1 MTKLSLSSP
10 LLLLLTVVGALGFTQ
25 FLQRHT
31 TLHKNVYHPH
41 HQQRHSSP
49 FTITSAGR
57 SSYPSPLCLR
67 TSSSSSSSSS
77 STASWDEEHDVV
89 VIGSGIG
96 GLSCAAL
103 LAYYGLDVQVY
114 ESHYHAGGCAHGFD
128 IEGFKF
134 DSGPSLWNGMDAPK
148 GSRNPLGEIL
158 HVLGEGKSVKYGKYP
173 GWKMYVPE
181 GEFMFE
187 VGPTAFDQVVRK
199 FGAGDG
205 EKAVQEWQTFLA
217 SLEKLVKI
225 STAMTP
231 LALRADLGAVFT
243 VGRFLPSL
251 AKAGFSPQITGPI
264 SDVADKYVTDPFI
277 KNWLNFLSFA
287 ISGLPADGTIAAA
300 MAYTLRD
307 LHQKGA
313 ELDYPY
319 GGSEAIVSALVRAL
333 NKHSHKN
340 LAQPGQEEEGA
351 NHLTL
356 SAHVDEIIV
365 EDGRAVGI
373 KLRKGGKRI
382 RARKAVVSNASVW
395 DTLKLLPYEEK
406 ESESG
411 TTTNNDNKD
420 NVLPSEERARLAATP
435 MTPSFLHLHLGIDAT
450 GLPADL
456 ELHHTVVNW
465 WDKIDDPQNMAI
477 ISIPTTVDPSL
488 APAGHHVVHCYA
500 AANEPYEIWEGLKT
514 NSPEYKALKAERAE
528 FLYKAVE
535 RVIPDVRQRVKVELV
550 ASPLTHERFL
560 RRSRGTYGPAWRAGK
575 ESFPG

>member
-1 MTKLSLSSP
+1 MTALSLLPP
-10 LLLLLTVVGALGFTQ
+10 LLLLLLAVHALAFIPQ
-25 FLQRHT
+25 H
-31 TLHKNVYHPH
+31 LHLGTRRNPYP
-41 HQQRHSSP
+41 SS
-49 FTITSAGR
+49 TITR
-57 SSYPSPLCLR
+57 SRTTTTTTTSPLL
-67 TSSSSSSSSS
+67 SSSSSDTTSA
-77 STASWDEEHDVV
+77 TSWDKEVDVV

-114 ESHYHAGGCAHGFD
+114 ESHYNAGGCAHGFD

-148 GSRNPLGEIL
+148 GRRNPLGEIL
-158 HVLGEGKSVKYGKYP
+158 HVVGEGKTVKYGKYP
-173 GWKMYVPE
+173 GWKMYVPD
-181 GEFMFE
+181 GEFMFN
-187 VGPTAFDQVVRK
+187 VGPTAFEEVVRK
-199 FGAGDG
+199 FGAEDG
-205 EKAVQEWQTFLA
+205 AKAVQEWRTFLA
-217 SLEKLVKI
+217 SLDKLVKI

-231 LALRADLGAVFT
+231 LALRADLGAIFT

-307 LHQKGA
+307 LHQEGA
-313 ELDYPY
+313 ELDYPF
-319 GGSEAIVSALVRAL
+319 GGSEAIVNALVQAL
-333 NKHSHKN
+333 NKHSNKD
-340 LAQPGQEEEGA
+340 LPSGQPEPE
-351 NHLTL
+351 NRLTL
-356 SAHVDEIIV
+356 SAHVDDIIV
-365 EDGRAVGI
+365 ENGRAVGI
-373 KLRKGGKRI
+373 KLRKGGKKI
-382 RARKAVVSNASVW
+382 RARKAVVSNASIW
-395 DTLKLLPYEEK
+395 DTLKLLPSDGDDKKEMAGADAAAAAAADAAEK
-406 ESESG
+406 HA
-411 TTTNNDNKD
+411 
-420 NVLPSEERARLAATP
+420 LPSEERARLAATP

-488 APAGHHVVHCYA
+488 APPGHHVVHCYA
-500 AANEPYEIWEGLKT
+500 AANEPYELWEGLKT

-528 FLYKAVE
+528 FLWKAVE
-535 RVIPDVRQRVKVELV
+535 RVIPDVRSRVKVEMV